1 MTATA
6 TAAWIGHGIL
16 EINGAGV
23 SCRTPYRIKKAGPP
37 IRCPACRDGFMVGL
51 LINDLPAI
59 IRFDKGYS
67 SSTLF
72 VIDNSRHIAFIAFIR
87 YFYAV
92 MLFD

>member
-1 MTATA
+1 MTA

-59 IRFDKGYS
+59 IGFDQSDS
-67 SSTLF
+67 SGGLV
-72 VIDNSRHIAFIAFIR
+72 VIDHNRHITFIAFI
-87 YFYAV
+87 
-92 MLFD
+92 